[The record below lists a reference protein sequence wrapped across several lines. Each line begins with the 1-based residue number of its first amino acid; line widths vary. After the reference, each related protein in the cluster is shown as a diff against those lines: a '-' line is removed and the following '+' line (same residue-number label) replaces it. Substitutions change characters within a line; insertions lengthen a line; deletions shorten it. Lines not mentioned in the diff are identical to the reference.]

1 MRAGHDNTLT
11 RKGLVR
17 SERELEN
24 EFAFILLKSKGY
36 VSLMPLDGIVV
47 CCMDFCYVSLLIL
60 RIPFRAR
67 HSVLWTPNLPGKSFP
82 LEVCRYW
89 LKHSCSEFRSGI
101 ITSLLYNIL
110 CLGSACW
117 ECFSLLK
124 QWTFYHWW
132 AMYIVLVGL
141 KTQCKDQS
149 LVFEVLILTIRSV
162 GFMPSS
168 SKRKPFN
175 FTKVLL
181 AKDCHPRWLG
191 VFPSFS

>member
-11 RKGLVR
+11 RKGLVG

-24 EFAFILLKSKGY
+24 EFALILLKSKGY

-60 RIPFRAR
+60 CIPFRAR
-67 HSVLWTPNLPGKSFP
+67 HSVLSTPNLPGKSFP

-110 CLGSACW
+110 CLGSAC
-117 ECFSLLK
+117 
-124 QWTFYHWW
+124 
-132 AMYIVLVGL
+132 
-141 KTQCKDQS
+141 
-149 LVFEVLILTIRSV
+149 
-162 GFMPSS
+162 
-168 SKRKPFN
+168 
-175 FTKVLL
+175 
-181 AKDCHPRWLG
+181 
-191 VFPSFS
+191 

>member
-11 RKGLVR
+11 RKGLVG

-24 EFAFILLKSKGY
+24 EFALILLKSKGY

-60 RIPFRAR
+60 CIPFRAR
-67 HSVLWTPNLPGKSFP
+67 HSVLSTPNLPGKSFP

-124 QWTFYHWW
+124 QRTFYHWW

-168 SKRKPFN
+168 SKCKPFN

>member
-1 MRAGHDNTLT
+1 MRS
-11 RKGLVR
+11 R
-17 SERELEN
+17 N
-24 EFAFILLKSKGY
+24 EFALILLKSKGY

-47 CCMDFCYVSLLIL
+47 CCMAFCYVSLLIL
-60 RIPFRAR
+60 PILFRAR

-110 CLGSACW
+110 CLGSAFW

>member
-1 MRAGHDNTLT
+1 MRS
-11 RKGLVR
+11 R
-17 SERELEN
+17 N
-24 EFAFILLKSKGY
+24 EFALILLKSKGY

-47 CCMDFCYVSLLIL
+47 CCMAFCYVLLLIL
-60 RIPFRAR
+60 RLPFRAR

-82 LEVCRYW
+82 LKLEVCRYW

-168 SKRKPFN
+168 SKRKLFN

-181 AKDCHPRWLG
+181 AKDCHSRWLG